1 MLISFSLMPVQRPK
15 TNTKH
20 VGDCII
26 TELDGPFNLKMRN
39 TQSKNTDDLKTP
51 IKGT

>member
-1 MLISFSLMPVQRPK
+1 MLISFSLTPVQR
-15 TNTKH
+15 TKH

-26 TELDGPFNLKMRN
+26 TELDGPFNLVDLKMRS
-39 TQSKNTDDLKTP
+39 TQPKNTDDLKTP